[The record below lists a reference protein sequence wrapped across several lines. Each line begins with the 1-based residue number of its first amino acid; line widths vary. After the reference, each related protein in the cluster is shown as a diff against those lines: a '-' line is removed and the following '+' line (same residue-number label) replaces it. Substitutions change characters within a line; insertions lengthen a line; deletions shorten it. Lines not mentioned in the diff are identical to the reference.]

1 MKLEGKKILITGGAS
16 GIGLELARRLAA
28 TNDVAIAGRS
38 TDKLQAAHGDNPRL
52 TPVQLDVT
60 SEDSAVAV
68 IEWLRSDFGGLDLLV
83 NSAGYMSGGDLGAP
97 CAATASANELDTN
110 LAGPIRMTRL
120 ALPLL
125 HESSEAGIVYISS
138 AVALAAVPKL
148 SVYAAA
154 KAGLH
159 SFARSTRA
167 GLAGSN
173 IRVFEVLPPA
183 VDTDLAS
190 QIEGRKIAPSAVVDA
205 IVRGIGR
212 NRQQIAIAAVR
223 ALVPLTRFAPRVAD
237 RIVQNAVRPPSPTK
251 HS

>member
-1 MKLEGKKILITGGAS
+1 MKLEGKKILITGGGS
-16 GIGLELARRLAA
+16 GIGLELARHLAA

-38 TDKLQAAHGDNPRL
+38 TNKLQLAHHNNPRL

-60 SEDSAVAV
+60 SEDSATAV
-68 IEWLRSDFGGLDLLV
+68 IDWLRSEFGGLDLLV
-83 NSAGYMSGGDLGAP
+83 NSAGTMNGDNFGAP
-97 CAATASANELDTN
+97 CAANSIAEQLDTN
-110 LAGPIRMTRL
+110 LGGPIRMTRL

-125 HESSEAGIVYISS
+125 HQSPDAGIVYISS
-138 AVALAAVPKL
+138 AVALAAVPQL

-167 GLAGSN
+167 GLADSN
-173 IRVFEVLPPA
+173 IHVFEVLPPA

-190 QIEGRKIAPSAVVDA
+190 QIEGRKIAPSTVVDA
-205 IVRGIGR
+205 IVRGISR

-223 ALVPLTRFAPRVAD
+223 QLVPLARLAPRLAD
-237 RIVQNAVRPPSPTK
+237 RIVQSAVQSSPTQQK
-251 HS
+251 P